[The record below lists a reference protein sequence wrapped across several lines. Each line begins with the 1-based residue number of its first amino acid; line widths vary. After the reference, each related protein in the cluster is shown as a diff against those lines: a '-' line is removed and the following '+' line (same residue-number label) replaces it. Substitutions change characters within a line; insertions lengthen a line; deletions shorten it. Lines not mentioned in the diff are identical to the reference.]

1 MALDYAL
8 LEKTLCERLCV
19 NVRIHTRGDGVHM
32 LDTPFTF
39 PDGDHYPI
47 YLSETR
53 TGGVVLSD
61 RGHTLMHI
69 SYEHDVDVFF
79 VGTRAALRE
88 QVVRE
93 TGIQEKEGVFSVEV
107 SPEQLADALFH
118 FGQALTKVYD
128 LTILSRAH
136 VASTFYE
143 DLKAMLFT
151 MVDSDKIEADYVPL
165 EISDGSN
172 YPVDYRLWSER
183 ERPVFLY
190 GVPNRDKARLT
201 TIMLSHFLLEGLSF
215 ESVIV
220 FENQQEIPRLDLARL
235 TNVADTAVASL
246 DAEEDLRRKLD
257 RLAA

>member
-1 MALDYAL
+1 MALDRAL
-8 LEKTLCERLCV
+8 LEKTLCERLCA
-19 NVRIHTRGDGVHM
+19 NVTIHKRDDGTLM

-39 PDGDHYPI
+39 PDGDHYPV

-69 SYEHDVDVFF
+69 SYEHDVEALFT
-79 VGTRAALRE
+79 GTRAVLRE

-93 TGIQEKEGVFSVEV
+93 AGIEEQDGVFSVEV
-107 SPEQLADALFH
+107 APEHIADALFN

-128 LTILSRAH
+128 LTMLSRAH

-143 DLKAMLFT
+143 DLRALLGT
-151 MVDSDKIEADYVPL
+151 IVDEDGIETDYVPP
-165 EISDGSN
+165 EIPDGSN
-172 YPVDYRLWSER
+172 YPVDYRLQGKQDI
-183 ERPVFLY
+183 PVFIY

-201 TIMLSHFLLEGLSF
+201 TIMLSHFLLHGLSF

-220 FENQQEIPRLDLARL
+220 FEDQQEIPRLDLARL

-246 DAEEDLRRKLD
+246 DAKDDLRRKLD

>member
-1 MALDYAL
+1 MVLDFPL
-8 LEKTLCERLCV
+8 LEKTLCERLCAKV
-19 NVRIHTRGDGVHM
+19 AVHKRDDGTLM

-39 PDGDHYPI
+39 PDGDQYPI
-47 YLSETR
+47 YLTETR

-61 RGHTLMHI
+61 QGHTLMHI
-69 SYEHDVDVFF
+69 SYEHDVDAFLE
-79 VGTRAALRE
+79 GTRAALLE

-93 TGIQEKEGVFSVEV
+93 AGMRERAGVFSVEV
-107 SPEQLADALFH
+107 APEQLAEAVFQ

-128 LTILSRAH
+128 LTFLSRAH

-143 DLKAMLFT
+143 DPKATLFS
-151 MVDSDKIEADYVPL
+151 MIDAEDIEADYAPPD
-165 EISDGSN
+165 IPDGNS
-172 YPVDYRLWSER
+172 YRVDYRLWGRR

-201 TIMLSHFLLEGLSF
+201 TIMLLHFLLHKLSF

-220 FENQQEIPRLDLARL
+220 FEDQQEIPRHDLARL

-246 DAEEDLRRKLD
+246 DAQDDLQRKLG
-257 RLAA
+257 LAA

>member
-1 MALDYAL
+1 
-8 LEKTLCERLCV
+8 
-19 NVRIHTRGDGVHM
+19 M

-39 PDGDHYPI
+39 PDGDHYPV

-69 SYEHDVDVFF
+69 SYEHDVEALFT
-79 VGTRAALRE
+79 GTRAVLRE

-93 TGIQEKEGVFSVEV
+93 AGIEEQDGVFSVEV
-107 SPEQLADALFH
+107 APEHIADALFN

-128 LTILSRAH
+128 LTMLSRAH

-143 DLKAMLFT
+143 DLRALLGT
-151 MVDSDKIEADYVPL
+151 IVDEDGIETDYVPP
-165 EISDGSN
+165 EIPDGSN
-172 YPVDYRLWSER
+172 YPVDYRLQGKQDI
-183 ERPVFLY
+183 PVFIY

-201 TIMLSHFLLEGLSF
+201 TIMLSHFLLHGLSF

-220 FENQQEIPRLDLARL
+220 FEDQQEIPRLDLARL

-246 DAEEDLRRKLD
+246 DAKDDLRRKLD